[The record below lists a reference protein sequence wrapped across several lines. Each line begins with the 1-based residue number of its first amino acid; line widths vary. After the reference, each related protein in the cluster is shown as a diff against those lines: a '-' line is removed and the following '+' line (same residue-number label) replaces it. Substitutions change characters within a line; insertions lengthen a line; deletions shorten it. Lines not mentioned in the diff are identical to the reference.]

1 MPASRAAS
9 STRNFWT
16 VSNIKINAAP
26 LLLKGTLMTLPEN
39 VKYTKDHEWIRID
52 GTVGVIGITDYAQG
66 ELGDIVFV
74 EVPPIGRK
82 VEAGQVF
89 GTVEAVK
96 AVSDLYS
103 PITGEVV
110 DVNKEIQDSPELVNK
125 EPYER
130 GWMIKVKIENEAELA
145 SLLDL
150 AAYKNLIAR

>member
-1 MPASRAAS
+1 
-9 STRNFWT
+9 
-16 VSNIKINAAP
+16 
-26 LLLKGTLMTLPEN
+26 MTLPEN

-52 GTVGVIGITDYAQG
+52 GTTGVIGITDYAQG

-74 EVPPIGRK
+74 ELPPIGRK

-110 DVNKEIQDSPELVNK
+110 EVNKEIQDSPELVNQ

-150 AAYKNLIAR
+150 AAYKNLIAK